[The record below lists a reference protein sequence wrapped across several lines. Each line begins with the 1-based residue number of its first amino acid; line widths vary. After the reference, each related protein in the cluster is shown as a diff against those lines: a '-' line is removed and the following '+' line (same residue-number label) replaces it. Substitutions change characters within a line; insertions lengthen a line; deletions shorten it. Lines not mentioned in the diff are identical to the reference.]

1 MGPSRTYQLSLT
13 TQGPTYPP
21 SEVMDANG
29 DFVVIGR
36 INRDDGAGG
45 ISNGWGCAIVSAE
58 SPLPP
63 FGGNEPYRIV
73 RDLPDHP
80 GQFSPADN
88 EIVLYTLPLPL
99 PLPCS
104 NYPTVFAPEQIPK
117 ASEVVRPSYPFHQVD
132 VPDLRAQDG
141 PKVTEPVTLGT
152 WGRARGEL
160 EVRLADDAKSSEFR
174 FDFAGM
180 LPNSLYTVMSLRA
193 RDLDPAGPTRPGPL
207 GVPNAFVTDQD
218 GKGRYRAVLPDP
230 FPAPGTG
237 GNRIVNVIVLWMSYQ
252 QNYGGAIGQFG
263 LGGDIHAQLKLQGPS
278 FEDFTTTG

>member
-45 ISNGWGCAIVSAE
+45 VSNGWGCAIVSAE

-99 PLPCS
+99 PCS
-104 NYPTVFAPEQIPK
+104 NYPMVFAPEQFPK

-160 EVRLADDAKSSEFR
+160 EVRLAGDAKSAEFS
-174 FDFAGM
+174 FEFAGM

-218 GKGRYRAVLPDP
+218 GKGRYRASLPDP

-278 FEDFTTTG
+278 FEEFTTTG